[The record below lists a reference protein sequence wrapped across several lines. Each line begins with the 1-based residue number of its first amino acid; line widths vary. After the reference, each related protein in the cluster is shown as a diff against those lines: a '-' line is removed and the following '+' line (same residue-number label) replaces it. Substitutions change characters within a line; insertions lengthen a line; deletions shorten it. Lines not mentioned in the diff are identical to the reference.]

1 MFFHILATAFLLGL
15 LVMLSVL
22 NLICALYDCGIGEPP
37 PFGSDPTN
45 STAAVVRDQRTE
57 ST

>member
-22 NLICALYDCGIGEPP
+22 NLIRALYDCGIGEPP
-37 PFGSDPTN
+37 AFGSDPMN
-45 STAAVVRDQRTE
+45 APAAVVRAQRTE

>member
-22 NLICALYDCGIGEPP
+22 NLIRALYDCGIGEPP
-37 PFGSDPTN
+37 AFGSDPTN
-45 STAAVVRDQRTE
+45 SPAAVVRDERTE